1 MTRASRDLVRHIRHK
16 LERQYGA
23 GLTGLIHPI
32 SKEFNHEAVIY
43 QRGGRHADEV
53 ISDTKSIGL
62 HSVMSTLHSFTQEAE
77 EDDEKPKKWMDLEGK
92 LFDRYDIVSFLY
104 GWIVAL
110 QENPQGDTAGA
121 SNCFLASFE
130 LV

>member
-1 MTRASRDLVRHIRHK
+1 VTRASRDLVRHIRHK

-62 HSVMSTLHSFTQEAE
+62 HNVMATLHGFTQEA

-92 LFDRYDIVSFLY
+92 VFDRYDIVSFLY

-110 QENPQGDTAGA
+110 QENP
-121 SNCFLASFE
+121 
-130 LV
+130 